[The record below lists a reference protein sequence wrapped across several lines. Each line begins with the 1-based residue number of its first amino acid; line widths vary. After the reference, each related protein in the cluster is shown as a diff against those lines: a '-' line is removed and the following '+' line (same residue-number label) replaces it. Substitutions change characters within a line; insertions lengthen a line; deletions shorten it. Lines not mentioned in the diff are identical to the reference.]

1 MADTFTPFLNL
12 TKPDPNGLAEV
23 SELNGDFDIIDTFAS
38 TTDGRLD
45 VVEAHPIAKMLTGA
59 NQSIADATVTTVDF
73 NGGSEAYDTDNM
85 GSIATDRLIIRTAG
99 YYRFSLRATFASN
112 ASGYRALILQKA
124 VGANSGITAQQYGA
138 PAPATLTTFSF
149 TTDLIP
155 CAVNDE
161 FEMRVIHS
169 SGAALNLI
177 QGNGLWSMLAAEWVR
192 SL

>member
-38 TTDGRLD
+38 TTDSRLD
-45 VVEAHPIAKMLTGA
+45 AIEKHPIAKMLSAA
-59 NQSIADATVTTVDF
+59 NQSIPDATVTIVNFT
-73 NGGSEAYDTDNM
+73 GGSEAYDTDNM

-99 YYRFSLRATFASN
+99 YYRFSLRASFASN

-124 VGANSGITAQQYGA
+124 VGAGAGIIAQQYGA
-138 PAPATLTTFSF
+138 PAPATLTTLSL
-149 TTDLIP
+149 TSDPIP

-161 FEMRVIHS
+161 FEIRVIQS
-169 SGAALNLI
+169 SGAALNVI
-177 QGNGLWSMLAAEWVR
+177 QANGLWQMLAAEWVR

>member
-23 SELNGDFDIIDTFAS
+23 SELNGDFDLIDSFAS
-38 TTDGRLD
+38 TTDSRVD
-45 VVEAHPIAKMLTGA
+45 VLEAHPIVKMLTAA

-73 NGGSEAYDTDNM
+73 AGGTESYDTDNM

-99 YYRFSLRATFASN
+99 YYRFSLRASWASN
-112 ASGYRALILQKA
+112 ATGYRALILQKA
-124 VGANSGITAQQYGA
+124 VGAGAGIIAQQYGA

-149 TTDLIP
+149 TSDLIP

-161 FEMRVIHS
+161 FEMRVIQS
-169 SGAALNLI
+169 SGAALNII
-177 QGNGLWSMLAAEWVR
+177 QANGLWQMLAAEWVR